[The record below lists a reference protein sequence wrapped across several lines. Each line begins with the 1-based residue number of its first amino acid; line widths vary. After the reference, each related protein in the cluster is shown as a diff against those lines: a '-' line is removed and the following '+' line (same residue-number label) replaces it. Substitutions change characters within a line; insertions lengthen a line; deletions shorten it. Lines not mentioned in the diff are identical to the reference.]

1 MYFVVKIEDM
11 NYFIGR
17 EQEIQLLERIYADDR
32 SAFVALYG
40 RRRIGKTEFV
50 DAVWLKTKCLLG

>member
-1 MYFVVKIEDM
+1 M